1 MSDQDTTAESR
12 YVVTL
17 DDPIRIPERTT
28 VFTARDR
35 SVEDR
40 FTQFIGV
47 DYADGDY
54 IVEVHNDS
62 IRSVAHL
69 AGEDVSELDDRQ
81 YD

>member
-1 MSDQDTTAESR
+1 MSDESTVESA

-17 DDPIRIPERTT
+17 EKAIRIPEHTE

-35 SVEDR
+35 SVGDR
-40 FTQFIGV
+40 FTEFFGV

-54 IVEVHNDS
+54 IVEVHNDN

-69 AGEDVSELDDRQ
+69 SDCEVIELSDRQ